1 MNKFPIAVGLAF
13 IFGLSALAGC
23 AATDGD
29 SAKIKGERDTDLG
42 SSEVVDDFR
51 EPQEG
56 NHPEE
61 SPKEQPE
68 EIPGEKPEE
77 NPEEIPEKEYP
88 VVSPLAILDAVDVS
102 AAFGDRDAEG
112 WSFALKGEGDLTAS
126 YGFRLT
132 SEISNEEKV
141 NLECGLGIGLEDLFG
156 LRSQDN
162 NASGF
167 GLFGGGE
174 VSLFLNYRGPAED
187 SDPVSKSLDVGFRH
201 DGDLIWYAGEDESE
215 MQTSLSELKA
225 KVEET
230 AMAETFERME
240 NAFMVI
246 PEELN
251 KGASLRF
258 AVEKLIDLGFT
269 VEIDDSDGV
278 AVTLKAGAGFYTDLL
293 NDMLEEFI
301 PAKWL
306 DYLPRADFGYE
317 RTVFNIK
324 LAFGGDGLFKEYS
337 MSSDVALT
345 ASLEVRKLFDSE
357 STIKV
362 GGELSFTAQGEEL
375 QMQSKY
381 SKVSSDN
388 CEKWGGRV

>member
-13 IFGLSALAGC
+13 VFGLSALAGC

-29 SAKIKGERDTDLG
+29 SAKNKGEQDTDLA

-61 SPKEQPE
+61 SPKGQPE
-68 EIPGEKPEE
+68 D
-77 NPEEIPEKEYP
+77 IPEKEYP

-156 LRSQDN
+156 LQSQDN

-201 DGDLIWYAGEDESE
+201 DGDLIWYAGEGESE

-345 ASLEVRKLFDSE
+345 SSLEVRKLFDSE

-375 QMQSKY
+375 SNAVEIQ
-381 SKVSSDN
+381 
-388 CEKWGGRV
+388 